1 MSDPIDIAR
10 RCYQAYIDGDRAAI
24 EPLIAEDFTFT
35 SPRDNRISRA
45 TYFERC
51 WPNHRYITGFSFVR
65 LIAHADSVIVTYEGE
80 QGEGRRGFRN
90 TEILRLRD
98 GKIAEAEVYFGWS
111 LPHMAAP
118 GRFVDP

>member
-35 SPRDNRISRA
+35 SPRDNRIDRA

-51 WPNHRYITGFSFVR
+51 WPNHHR
-65 LIAHADSVIVTYEGE
+65 L
-80 QGEGRRGFRN
+80 Q
-90 TEILRLRD
+90 LRAPDRSCRQRD
-98 GKIAEAEVYFGWS
+98 CH
-111 LPHMAAP
+111 L
-118 GRFVDP
+118 